1 MSHTGP
7 QTGGLTGT
15 HAQTD
20 GELSNVVFTVQATF

>member
-1 MSHTGP
+1 MSHTGG

-20 GELSNVVFTVQATF
+20 GELSNWVP